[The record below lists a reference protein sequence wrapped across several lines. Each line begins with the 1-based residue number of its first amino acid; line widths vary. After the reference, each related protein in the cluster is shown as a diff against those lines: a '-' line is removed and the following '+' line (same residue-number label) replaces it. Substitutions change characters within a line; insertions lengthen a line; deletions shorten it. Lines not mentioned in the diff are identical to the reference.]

1 MLQMG
6 DAVPGW
12 LPGHH
17 SRERKRSSRLTSAAM
32 IWSTE
37 GCVAPPTKPAPG
49 GMARLVAESALIAT
63 LPDDVVRTSPRRL
76 VTAPPP
82 VPIPPVPML
91 LLWHPRDTTDARHRF
106 VRERVA
112 EAIQS
117 ALGAR

>member
-1 MLQMG
+1 MQPARPVARRVAAAVTTF
-6 DAVPGW
+6 DA
-12 LPGHH
+12 
-17 SRERKRSSRLTSAAM
+17 AA
-32 IWSTE
+32 
-37 GCVAPPTKPAPG
+37 A
-49 GMARLVAESALIAT
+49 LVAESALIAT